1 MSRDVLP
8 LGPMRIAPH
17 EAPGLA
23 KRDTASKGG
32 LRRDEAEQRM
42 QATVARAAE
51 LQLRLWAARRWS
63 LLLILQGV
71 DAAGKDGA
79 IRHAL
84 TGLNPQGLRV
94 VSFDVPSKAE
104 LAHDFLW
111 RIHAALP
118 PRGMVGVLN
127 RSHYEDVI
135 VPQLDPEALANQRVP
150 PALMGPA
157 IWTERLADIAAFEAY
172 LGRQGVAIRKVLLHL
187 SPEEQRERLLA
198 RLDDPTKQW
207 KFELADLHGHDQYA
221 ATMAAYET
229 AIAATSTKAAPWFVV
244 PADHKWFARLCVA
257 EIVCDALET
266 LHPEPP
272 APASETVLQA
282 ARLQLAATPGSAS
295 QSHHP

>member
-1 MSRDVLP
+1 MSRDALP
-8 LGPMRIAPH
+8 LGPMRIAPG
-17 EAPGLA
+17 ETPGLA
-23 KRDTASKGG
+23 RRDTASKGG

-42 QATVARAAE
+42 AATVARAAE
-51 LQLRLWAARRWS
+51 LQSRLWAARRWS

-84 TGLNPQGLRV
+84 AGLNPQGLRV

-127 RSHYEDVI
+127 RSQYEDVI
-135 VPQLDPEALANQRVP
+135 VPQLDPEALAKQRVP
-150 PALMGPA
+150 PSLMGAA

-198 RLDDPTKQW
+198 RLDDPAKQW

-272 APASETVLQA
+272 SPASEAVLQA

-295 QSHHP
+295 QSHRR